1 METRLRVTDLK
12 RLKQN
17 NQPIVVLTA
26 YDYTSASIAEQSGVD
41 VILVGDSLGTVI
53 QGREST
59 LPVTLEQMI
68 YHTEMVTRACTKA
81 LVVSDM
87 PFLSY
92 QISAEEALRNAGSLI
107 QKGGA
112 QAVKLEGGKD
122 CVEVIKKLVSTG
134 IPVIGHLGLTPQ
146 SFLTLG
152 GYRVQGRSP
161 EQGKLML
168 EEAVALQ
175 EAGVSA
181 IVLEAIPSELAQ
193 EITERLEVPTIGIG
207 AGPSCTGQVL
217 VFHDMLGISSKEEL
231 DVPKF
236 VKIYANLG
244 KLSREAIKNYVE
256 EVKQKKFPEEKHCY
270 VSSGPRLV
278 R

>member
-1 METRLRVTDLK
+1 MEPRLRVTDLK

-26 YDYTSASIAEQSGVD
+26 YDFTSACIAEQSGVD
-41 VILVGDSLGTVI
+41 VILVGDSVGTVV

-59 LPVTLEQMI
+59 LPVTLDQMI
-68 YHTEMVTRACTKA
+68 YHTEMVSRACNKC
-81 LVVSDM
+81 LVVADM
-87 PFLSY
+87 PFLTY
-92 QISAEEALRNAGSLI
+92 QVSPDQALKNAGSLI
-107 QKGGA
+107 QQGGA

-122 CVEVIKKLVSTG
+122 CIEVIKKLVSTG
-134 IPVIGHLGLTPQ
+134 IPVMGHLGLTPQ

-152 GYRVQGRSP
+152 GYRVQGRTP

-175 EAGVSA
+175 EAGVFA
-181 IVLEAIPSELAQ
+181 VVLEAIPSELAQ

-207 AGPSCTGQVL
+207 AGLNCSGQVL
-217 VFHDMLGISSKEEL
+217 VFHDLLGISAKKELE
-231 DVPKF
+231 VPKF
-236 VKIYANLG
+236 VKVYANLG
-244 KLSREAIKNYVE
+244 DLSREAISSYVN
-256 EVKQKKFPEEKHCY
+256 EVRERKFPEEKHCY